1 MTLDRRS
8 FLRVGALSSAA
19 LLVQARGREALAEA
33 TSALPSS
40 RPPVAPSAPIRLDSN
55 ENPLGPPSE
64 SLRAMSDWYSEAN
77 RYPDL
82 MYDPL
87 YEAIGRYVGAPRESI
102 LLGSGSGEI
111 LKVAT
116 ETFAGRTSAVVVG
129 GPTFETP
136 ERRAKSLEYKITI
149 VPVDAKLRLDL
160 DAMAAACTGAGLVF
174 LCNPNNPTGTVLGAA
189 DMKAAI
195 ATMLRAAPQVTILV
209 DEAYHEYV
217 DDPAY
222 ASLVPLAL
230 EDPRVIV
237 SRTMSKAFGMAG
249 LRMGYAI
256 GNPRTLE
263 RMKPHMVGNNVNQLV
278 GKAATVAL
286 GLSGHVEL
294 ERKRNAEARR
304 WTTNWFS
311 TAGYSVAQSS
321 ANFLMVDIRRDAKA
335 FRESCRERGV
345 EVGRPFPPLLTH
357 SRISIGTMD
366 EMQRASEVFRAVLA

>member
-1 MTLDRRS
+1 MTLNRRS

-19 LLVQARGREALAEA
+19 LFVQARGREAWAESGHVRP
-33 TSALPSS
+33 SAG
-40 RPPVAPSAPIRLDSN
+40 PPVRLDSN
-55 ENPLGPPSE
+55 ENPLGPPAE
-64 SLRAMSDWYSEAN
+64 ALKAMTDWYGEAN

-82 MYDPL
+82 IYDPL
-87 YEAIGRYVGAPRESI
+87 YEAVGRYVGAPKESI

-116 ETFAGRTSAVVVG
+116 ETFASRANAVVVG

-136 ERRAKSLEYKITI
+136 ERRARSLEYRLTA
-149 VPVDAKLRLDL
+149 VPVDTRLRLDL

-174 LCNPNNPTGTVLGAA
+174 LCNPNNPTGTVHGAA

-195 ATMLRAAPQVTILV
+195 AAMLRTAPEVTILV

-256 GNPRTLE
+256 GHPKTLE

-286 GLSGHVEL
+286 GLGAHVEQ
-294 ERKRNAEARR
+294 ERRRNADARR
-304 WTTNWFS
+304 WTMAWFS
-311 TAGYSVAQSS
+311 RAGYSVAPSA
-321 ANFLMVDIRRDAKA
+321 ANFVMVDIRRDAKV
-335 FRESCRERGV
+335 FREQCRERGV

-357 SRISIGTMD
+357 SRISIGTME
-366 EMQRASEVFRAVLA
+366 EMQQASEVFRAVLA

>member
-8 FLRVGALSSAA
+8 FLRAGALSSAA
-19 LLVQARGREALAEA
+19 LLVQARGREAWGE
-33 TSALPSS
+33 TPYPSS
-40 RPPVAPSAPIRLDSN
+40 RRPAIPTVRLDSN
-55 ENPLGPPSE
+55 ENPLGPPAE
-64 SLRAMSDWYSEAN
+64 ALKAMSEWYGEAG

-87 YEAIGRYVGAPRESI
+87 YEAIGRYVGAPRDSI

-116 ETFAGRTSAVVVG
+116 ETFASRTSAVVVG

-136 ERRAKSLEYKITI
+136 DRRAKSLEYKVTT

-174 LCNPNNPTGTVLGAA
+174 LCNPNNPTGTIHSAS
-189 DMKAAI
+189 DMKSAI

-217 DDPAY
+217 DDPGY
-222 ASLVPLAL
+222 ASLVPMAL
-230 EDPRVIV
+230 QDPRVIV

-249 LRMGYAI
+249 LRLGFAI
-256 GNPRTLE
+256 GDPKTLE
-263 RMKPHMVGNNVNQLV
+263 RMKPHLVPNNVNQLV
-278 GKAATVAL
+278 GKAGTVAL
-286 GLSGHVEL
+286 GLTSHIAQEK
-294 ERKRNAEARR
+294 KRNDEVRR
-304 WTTNWFS
+304 WTTSAFT
-311 TAGYSVAQSS
+311 TAGFTVVPSA
-321 ANFLMVDIRRDAKA
+321 ANFMMVDIRRDARA
-335 FRESCRERGV
+335 FRETCRQRGV

-357 SRISIGTMD
+357 SRISFGTMD
-366 EMQRASEVFRAVLA
+366 EMQRAMEVFREVLA

>member
-8 FLRVGALSSAA
+8 FLRIGALSSTA
-19 LLVQARGREALAEA
+19 LLVQARGREAWAE
-33 TSALPSS
+33 TLPA
-40 RPPVAPSAPIRLDSN
+40 RPPARLPATIRLDSN
-55 ENPLGPPSE
+55 ENPLGPPAE
-64 SLRAMSDWYSEAN
+64 ALKAMTDWYGEAG

-87 YEAIGRYVGAPRESI
+87 YEAIGRYVGAPKESI

-111 LKVAT
+111 LKVAI
-116 ETFAGRTSAVVVG
+116 ETFANRTHAVVVG

-136 ERRAKSLEYKITI
+136 ERRAKSLEYKITT
-149 VPVDAKLRLDL
+149 VPVDARLRLDL

-174 LCNPNNPTGTVLGAA
+174 LCNPNNPTGTVHGAA
-189 DMKAAI
+189 DLKAAI
-195 ATMLRAAPQVTILV
+195 GAMLRAAPQVTILV

-217 DDPAY
+217 DDPGY

-249 LRMGYAI
+249 LRLGYAI
-256 GNPRTLE
+256 GNPKTLE

-286 GLSGHVEL
+286 GLTAHIEQ
-294 ERKRNAEARR
+294 ERKRNAEVRR
-304 WTTNWFS
+304 WTTGWF
-311 TAGYSVAQSS
+311 TKAGFAVAPSA

-335 FRESCRERGV
+335 FRETCRERGV

-357 SRISIGTMD
+357 SRISIGTAE

>member
-8 FLRVGALSSAA
+8 FLRAGALSSAA
-19 LLVQARGREALAEA
+19 LLIQSRGREAWGEGLAQ
-33 TSALPSS
+33 PSS
-40 RPPVAPSAPIRLDSN
+40 RLPATPPIRLDSN
-55 ENPLGPPSE
+55 ENPLGPPAE
-64 SLRAMSDWYSEAN
+64 ALKAMSEWYGEAG

-87 YEAIGRYVGAPRESI
+87 YEAIGRYVGAPRDSI

-116 ETFAGRTSAVVVG
+116 ETFASRTSAVVVG

-136 ERRAKSLEYKITI
+136 DRRARSLEYKVTT
-149 VPVDAKLRLDL
+149 VPVDPKLRLDL

-174 LCNPNNPTGTVLGAA
+174 LCNPNNPTGTIHSAS
-189 DMKAAI
+189 DMKSAI

-217 DDPAY
+217 DDPGY

-230 EDPRVIV
+230 QDPRVIV

-249 LRMGYAI
+249 LRLGFAI
-256 GNPRTLE
+256 GDPKTLE
-263 RMKPHMVGNNVNQLV
+263 RMKPHLVPNNVNQLV
-278 GKAATVAL
+278 GKAAIVAL
-286 GLSGHVEL
+286 GLTSHIAQEQ
-294 ERKRNAEARR
+294 KRNDEVRR
-304 WTTNWFS
+304 WTTSAF
-311 TAGYSVAQSS
+311 TRAGFSVAPSA

-335 FRESCRERGV
+335 FRETCRLRGV

-357 SRISIGTMD
+357 SRISFGTMD
-366 EMQRASEVFRAVLA
+366 EMQRAMEIFREVLA

>member
-19 LLVQARGREALAEA
+19 VLVQARGREAWAEE
-33 TSALPSS
+33 LPKVPAPL
-40 RPPVAPSAPIRLDSN
+40 RPVTPIRLDSN
-55 ENPLGPPSE
+55 ENPLGPPAE
-64 SLRAMSDWYSEAN
+64 ALRAMTDWYGEAN

-87 YEAIGRYVGAPRESI
+87 YEAIGRYVGAPKESI

-116 ETFAGRTSAVVVG
+116 ETFASRANAVVVG

-136 ERRAKSLEYKITI
+136 ERRAKSLEYKLTT
-149 VPVDAKLRLDL
+149 VPVDTKLKLDL
-160 DAMAAACTGAGLVF
+160 DAMAAACAGAGLVF
-174 LCNPNNPTGTVLGAA
+174 LCNPNNPTGTVHGAA

-256 GNPRTLE
+256 GNPKTLE

-286 GLSGHVEL
+286 GLHTHVEQ
-294 ERKRNAEARR
+294 ERNRNAQARS
-304 WTTNWFS
+304 WTMAWFS
-311 TAGYSVAQSS
+311 KAGYSVAPSA
-321 ANFLMVDIRRDAKA
+321 ANFLMVDIGRDAKV
-335 FRESCRERGV
+335 FREQCRERGV

-357 SRISIGTMD
+357 SRISIGTME
-366 EMQRASEVFRAVLA
+366 EMQQASEVFRAVLA